1 MARNRALLALLVVPA
16 LAACSAVGATP
27 PAPAAPGTAGTAGTT
42 GGQGGTI
49 TLVTH
54 DSFALSDGILAD
66 FTAKTGYAVKVVQP
80 GDAGTLV
87 NQLVLTKDAPLGDVT
102 FGIDNTFATRALDEG
117 VVVPPS
123 APLTAPA
130 LRDAAAHAVPG
141 DTAGALTAIDDG
153 DVCINVDHTWF
164 TAHGLPEPSSLDDL
178 TKPAYKGLLVTPS
191 PVTSSPGFAFL
202 LATIGKYGADDWR
215 AYWTALKNNGVKVD
229 EGWTD
234 AYEVDFTGGGGNG
247 TFPIV
252 LSYSSSP
259 PYTVPKGGTAPTTG
273 ALLDTCFRQVE
284 YAGVLAGAKNPA
296 GAAAFVNFLLSDEVQ
311 TDIPGSMYMYPV
323 SSSVHVPDDW
333 AQWAPLA
340 AHPFDVPMADVT
352 AHRSDWLQQWSA
364 TVLG

>member
-1 MARNRALLALLVVPA
+1 MARNRAWLVLLVVPT
-16 LAACSAVGATP
+16 LAACSAVGATTP
-27 PAPAAPGTAGTAGTT
+27 PVPAGSGSAGPSGSP
-42 GGQGGTI
+42 GGTI

-54 DSFALSDGILAD
+54 DSFALSKGIMAD
-66 FTAKTGYAVKVVQP
+66 FTAKTGYTVKVVQP

-87 NQLVLTKDAPLGDVT
+87 NELVLTKDAPIGDVT
-102 FGIDNTFATRALDEG
+102 FGIDNTFASRALDEG
-117 VVVPPS
+117 VVVPPPV
-123 APLTAPA
+123 PLTAPA
-130 LRDAAAHAVPG
+130 LKDARAHAVPG

-153 DVCINVDHTWF
+153 DVCINVDHSWF
-164 TAHGLPEPSSLDDL
+164 TAHHLAEPASLDDL

-202 LATIGKYGADDWR
+202 LATIGKYGTDGWQ
-215 AYWTALKNNGVKVD
+215 AYWKALKDNGVKVD
-229 EGWTD
+229 QGWTD

-284 YAGVLAGAKNPA
+284 YAGVLAGAKNPV

-311 TDIPGSMYMYPV
+311 ADIPGSMYMYPV
-323 SSSVHVPDDW
+323 STSVTVPADW

-340 AHPFDVPMADVT
+340 AHPFEVPAADIA
-352 AHRSDWLQQWSA
+352 AHRADWLQQWSA

>member
-1 MARNRALLALLVVPA
+1 MRKRALLAALVVPA
-16 LAACSAVGATP
+16 LAACSAVGGGGTTP
-27 PAPAAPGTAGTAGTT
+27 PAPSGSGTAT
-42 GGQGGTI
+42 GGEV

-66 FTAKTGYAVKVVQP
+66 FTARTGYTVTVVQP

-102 FGIDNTFATRALDEG
+102 FGIDNTFASRALDEG
-117 VVVPPS
+117 VVVAPS
-123 APLTAPA
+123 PAPT
-130 LRDAAAHAVPG
+130 AAAVKDGEQYRVPG
-141 DTAGALTAIDDG
+141 DTAGALVPVDVG
-153 DVCINVDHTWF
+153 DVCVNVDHQWF
-164 TAHGLPEPSSLDDL
+164 AAKGLAEPTSLDDL
-178 TKPAYKGLLVTPS
+178 TKPEYEDLFVTPS

-202 LATIGKYGADDWR
+202 LATIGKYGADGWKD
-215 AYWTALKNNGVKVD
+215 YWTALKGNGVKVD

-234 AYEVDFTGGGGNG
+234 AYEVDFTAGGGDG

-259 PYTVPKGGTAPTTG
+259 PYTVPEGGTEPTTG

-296 GAAAFVNFLLSDEVQ
+296 GAAAFVDFLLSDEVQ
-311 TDIPGSMYMYPV
+311 ADIPTSMYVYPV
-323 SSSVHVPDDW
+323 SSSVTVPEDW

-340 AHPFDVPMADVT
+340 EHPFEVPAADI
-352 AHRSDWLQQWSA
+352 AKNRSDWLQQWSDV
-364 TVLG
+364 VLG